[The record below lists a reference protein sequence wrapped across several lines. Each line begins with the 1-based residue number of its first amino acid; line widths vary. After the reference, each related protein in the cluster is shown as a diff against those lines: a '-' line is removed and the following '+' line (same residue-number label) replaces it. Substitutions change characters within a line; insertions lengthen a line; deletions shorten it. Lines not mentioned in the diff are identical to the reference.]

1 MDSPVG
7 IVDERKFEARLN
19 PELISTICPH
29 SLGTGP
35 DKSLSS
41 NEKAVTAV
49 SSPNWRDGGGT
60 EGS

>member
-35 DKSLSS
+35 VKSLSA
-41 NEKAVTAV
+41 NEKAVTDV
-49 SSPNWRDGGGT
+49 SSPN
-60 EGS
+60 

>member
-35 DKSLSS
+35 VKSLSA